1 MRVVQAEVL
10 QMSLVQILVVDDFE
24 PWRQFLANRLQ
35 KVPGFRIIGMAS
47 DGSEAVQKAME
58 LQPDLILLDLCLP
71 KLSGIEAARRIRIT
85 SPGSQILFVSDAR
98 DPDVVQAAFSA
109 GGRGYVLKSDA
120 ESGLLEGIETVLSG
134 KQFVS
139 PSLSQI
145 DESADSSGT
154 K

>member
-47 DGSEAVQKAME
+47 DGSDAVQKATE

-71 KLSGIEAARRIRIT
+71 KLSGIEAARRIRIA
-85 SPGSQILFVSDAR
+85 SPGSRILFVSDTR
-98 DPDVVQAAFSA
+98 DPDVVPAALSA
-109 GGRGYVLKSDA
+109 GGRGYLLKSDA
-120 ESGLLEGIETVLSG
+120 ESGLLEGIETVLLG

-139 PSLSQI
+139 PSLTQV
-145 DESADSSGT
+145 DESADSSET